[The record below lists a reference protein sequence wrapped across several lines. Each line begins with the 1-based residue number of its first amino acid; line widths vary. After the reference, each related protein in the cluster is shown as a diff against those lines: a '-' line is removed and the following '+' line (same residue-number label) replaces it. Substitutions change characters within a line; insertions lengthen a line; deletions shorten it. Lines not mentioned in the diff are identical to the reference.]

1 MNLSSRYNNVTVK
14 TNKFKIVLR
23 QIYLV
28 LEVPWSMDPI
38 NALILKSFLIL
49 AVFSLSSLILSNCRF
64 WRKMKAQIYS
74 SIIIM
79 GKRALFLLQDI
90 SIKTCWHS
98 PPSPLLGFAHFVE
111 MLKREH
117 VATMRERGL
126 ASKLPQAFSNK
137 PTRGQEIMFY
147 VHICNHSA
155 LHICA
160 CCLSLI

>member
-1 MNLSSRYNNVTVK
+1 MNLSSRYKIVTVK
-14 TNKFKIVLR
+14 TNKFKIVVR
-23 QIYLV
+23 KIYLV

-90 SIKTCWHS
+90 SIKSCWHS
-98 PPSPLLGFAHFVE
+98 PPPRPSWAAHSVE

-137 PTRGQEIMFY
+137 PTRGRGIMFMFTFVTTQLCIFVLVVY
-147 VHICNHSA
+147 C
-155 LHICA
+155 
-160 CCLSLI
+160 